1 MATFPGSNTITT
13 LNGLFKEVYA
23 DKLENL
29 IPDGVQLL
37 NMIPFVEQEAQPG
50 NLYHQPVVL
59 GHEHGVTYAV
69 SSDDAFSLNDAVNGV
84 IQDAQIQGSAMV
96 LRSVLGYKAASKAVA
111 SDQRS
116 FEASTKFLVGN
127 MLRSITKRLEI
138 GLLYGQDGIGE
149 IESVTGTG
157 PYDAVIKTAE
167 WADGIWAGSENMR
180 IEWATAAAPTVV
192 AGQGTVTAVNLDAR
206 SVTIALTSGS
216 APIADDSIYFLGAL
230 NNEFAGLHRILTNTG
245 TLFNINATTYNL
257 FKGNE
262 FSASNAALSFQKLQD
277 AIALAVRKGL
287 DSDVVVLVNPKTWA
301 DLLNDQAALRQ
312 YDSSYNSNTAENGAR
327 MIRFHGQQGLI
338 EIVPSIYVKEGYS
351 YVISMDEMLRVGSSD
366 VTFRRPGRGDEFFR
380 ELEAHAG
387 YELRAYTDQALFC
400 YAPGRNVLITNI
412 VN

>member
-1 MATFPGSNTITT
+1 MAEFTGANTIST

-37 NMIPFVEQEAQPG
+37 NMIPFVEQDAQPG

-59 GHEHGVTYAV
+59 GHEHGVTYAA
-69 SSDDAFSLNDAVNGV
+69 DAEDAFALNNAVSGV
-84 IQDAQIQGSAMV
+84 IRDAQIRGSAMV
-96 LRSVLGYKAASKAVA
+96 LRSVLGYKAASRAVA
-111 SDQRS
+111 SDNRS

-149 IESVTGTG
+149 IDSVTGAG
-157 PYDAVIKTAE
+157 PYVATIKTAE
-167 WADGIWAGSENMR
+167 WADGIWAGSTSMT
-180 IEWATAAAPTVV
+180 IEWATSGAPTVV
-192 AGQGTVTAVNLDAR
+192 AGTGSVTTVDLDAR
-206 SVTIALTSGS
+206 TVTIALSTGA
-216 APIADDSIYFLGAL
+216 APVADDTIYFLGAL
-230 NNEFAGLHRILTNTG
+230 GNEFAGLHRILTNTG
-245 TLFNINATTYNL
+245 TLFNIDANVYNL

-262 FSASNAALSFQKLQD
+262 FSAGSAALSFQKLQD
-277 AIALAVRKGL
+277 AVALAVRKGL
-287 DSDVVVLVNPKTWA
+287 DSDVTVLVNPKTWA

-327 MIRFHGQQGLI
+327 MIKFHGQQGVI

-351 YVISMDEMLRVGSSD
+351 YVISMDEMIRVGSSE

-380 ELEAHAG
+380 ELEGHAG

-400 YAPGRNVLITNI
+400 YAPGRNVLITDI